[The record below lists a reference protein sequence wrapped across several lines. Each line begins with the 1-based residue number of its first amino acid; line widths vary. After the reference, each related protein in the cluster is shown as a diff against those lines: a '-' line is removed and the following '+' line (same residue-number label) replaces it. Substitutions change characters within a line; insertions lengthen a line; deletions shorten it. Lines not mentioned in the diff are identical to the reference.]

1 MYGIAISL
9 GILVSAL
16 IGEKITRKENLNIE
30 LYWGAIIVAMIG
42 GIIGARAYHV
52 LDFYTYYIT
61 YPLEIFKMWH
71 GGVGIYGGL
80 IGGFTFLYGY
90 LKRKNQNVV
99 RWLTI
104 FAIVLPLGQAIGRIG
119 NIFNTELLP
128 YAYYELLLDLILFT
142 VLFYIYK
149 FKNIDLKSN
158 VYLGIYLLG
167 YGLIRLISGTKR
179 LDVWSWELLDVTH
192 AVSTL
197 FVLLGII
204 LCMQYIFGKRK

>member
-61 YPLEIFKMWH
+61 YPLEIFKVWH

-80 IGGFTFLYGY
+80 IGGFTFLYVY

-104 FAIVLPLGQAIGRIG
+104 FAIVLPLGQAIGRLG
-119 NIFNTELLP
+119 NVFNTELIP
-128 YAYYELLLDLILFT
+128 YAYFEIIANLMLFLILIS
-142 VLFYIYK
+142 IYLASNHIK
-149 FKNIDLKSN
+149 LKNLC
-158 VYLGIYLLG
+158 LGIYLLG
-167 YGLIRLISGTKR
+167 YGLIRLILGTKR
-179 LDVWSWELLDVTH
+179 LDVWSWELLDVTQ